1 MYIKLNVTDN
11 ISGSGSGSWS
21 GSYIIETN
29 DTYNNDSNN
38 NYNYEKYDEYKFDK
52 KSPINTMRIFTIV
65 MICFACCIFPYF
77 YDNIREYYVYIKQ
90 KCGNITCVNFKK
102 WTSIKKIQ
110 PTADVLPTIQTHDI
124 EGDCAI
130 CLEENNRK
138 SIKLCCNHVFHE
150 KCIRTWA
157 TMTLET
163 RYNVLCPLCRDVIY

>member
-21 GSYIIETN
+21 GSYIIENN
-29 DTYNNDSNN
+29 DTYNDNN
-38 NYNYEKYDEYKFDK
+38 ATYNYEIYDEYKFDK

-77 YDNIREYYVYIKQ
+77 YDNIREYYLYIKQ
-90 KCGNITCVNFKK
+90 KCGNITCANFKK
-102 WTSIKKIQ
+102 WTSMKKIQ
-110 PTADVLPTIQTHDI
+110 PTPDVLPTIQTHDI

-130 CLEENNRK
+130 CLEKNNRK
-138 SIKLCCNHVFHE
+138 SIKLCCNHTFHE